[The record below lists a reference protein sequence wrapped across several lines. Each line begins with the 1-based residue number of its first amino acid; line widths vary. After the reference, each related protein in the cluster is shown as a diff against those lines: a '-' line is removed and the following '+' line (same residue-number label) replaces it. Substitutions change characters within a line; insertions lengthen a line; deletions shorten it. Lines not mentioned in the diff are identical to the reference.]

1 MSTTRALVIL
11 ALALSACAN
20 PTFRYRPEPPLADS
34 SISADYMLMADRL
47 RIEIDTGGYRLLD
60 AQILR
65 ADGSTVRPQTVE
77 QPPAGSGSS
86 VGFGFGMG
94 GANYGRGGAV
104 GVGTGVGMEIP
115 MGTVMSR
122 LARAREAFR
131 DALVNGQVSR
141 AAGHD
146 VPVFVERSS
155 YVECDARSGAGG
167 SFDGGSRRVGR
178 LRKQPD

>member
-1 MSTTRALVIL
+1 MSITRALVIL

-34 SISADYMLMADRL
+34 WISADYMLMADRL
-47 RIEIDTGGYRLLD
+47 RVEIDTGGYRLLD

-65 ADGSTVRPQTVE
+65 ADGSSVRPQTVE

-86 VGFGFGMG
+86 VGIGVGMG

-115 MGTVMSR
+115 MGSNTRVQGTTVLYFALDQVGPAPWRLSATIAETNPAAVIVLTSR
-122 LARAREAFR
+122 
-131 DALVNGQVSR
+131 
-141 AAGHD
+141 
-146 VPVFVERSS
+146 
-155 YVECDARSGAGG
+155 
-167 SFDGGSRRVGR
+167 
-178 LRKQPD
+178 

>member
-34 SISADYMLMADRL
+34 WISADYMLMSDRL
-47 RIEIDTGGYRLLD
+47 RVEIDTGGYRLLD
-60 AQILR
+60 AQILK

-115 MGTVMSR
+115 MGGNTRVQGTTVLYFALDQVGPAPWR
-122 LARAREAFR
+122 LSATIAET
-131 DALVNGQVSR
+131 NP
-141 AAGHD
+141 AA
-146 VPVFVERSS
+146 VIVLPPR
-155 YVECDARSGAGG
+155 
-167 SFDGGSRRVGR
+167 
-178 LRKQPD
+178 